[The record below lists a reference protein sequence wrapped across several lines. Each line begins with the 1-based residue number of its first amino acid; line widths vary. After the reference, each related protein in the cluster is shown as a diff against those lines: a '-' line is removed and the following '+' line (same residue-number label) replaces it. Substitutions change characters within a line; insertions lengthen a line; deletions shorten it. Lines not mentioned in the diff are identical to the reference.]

1 MADVIEGGVEEEV
14 ILPDVALPAAIPQ
27 GHGVEAILAAEHE
40 KAVGGVGNVVPTH
53 GVLAGGGA
61 ADTHVHADLSAV
73 TSATEAEKG
82 LLNEGHAA
90 LPLAASQLDGAAA
103 KAKDAVSSN
112 GKQQQQS
119 RSKISELL
127 LTLTGRTSQSQ
138 QQNAAAAIPAAR
150 DPLLPGADTMEAS
163 HLDSLTGGT
172 DASEKTA
179 DSALASAQS
188 DLFSRSDDSLH
199 ARHQTGVFS
208 GTFTQLFLFGMP
220 FVFICA
226 GVMYWRR
233 SRGSHSHHHHYM
245 PKV

>member
-14 ILPDVALPAAIPQ
+14 ILPDNALQAVIPQ
-27 GHGVEAILAAEHE
+27 GHGVEALLAAEHE

-61 ADTHVHADLSAV
+61 ADRHVHADLSAV
-73 TSATEAEKG
+73 TSATEAKKV

-90 LPLAASQLDGAAA
+90 LPLAASQLDGAAE
-103 KAKDAVSSN
+103 AKDALSSSS
-112 GKQQQQS
+112 KQQQQS

-127 LTLTGRTSQSQ
+127 LTLTGQTSQSQ
-138 QQNAAAAIPAAR
+138 QQNAAAVNSAVK
-150 DPLLPGADTMEAS
+150 DPLLPGADTMGAS

-172 DASEKTA
+172 DAGGKTA
-179 DSALASAQS
+179 DSAVASAQS
-188 DLFSRSDDSLH
+188 DLFSRSDGSLH
-199 ARHQTGVFS
+199 AQHQTGVFS